1 MKALHERVSH
11 AITTSGHYA
20 SSVAREL
27 KISPEAVLM
36 WMDGTTKTIKAENIF
51 KLADLTGFSARWLAT
66 GDGPRIDSYLNTT
79 IQRVVHVMEKLPA
92 DEQSKF
98 ARMADAFIG
107 PASNDD
113 APSTSSSERKMGS

>member
-11 AITTSGHYA
+11 AITKSGHYA

-27 KISPEAVLM
+27 RITPEAVLM

-66 GDGPRIDSYLNTT
+66 GDGPQIDSYRNTT
-79 IQRVVHVMEKLPA
+79 IQHVVHVMEKLPA
-92 DEQSKF
+92 DEQGKL
-98 ARMADAFIG
+98 ARMADAFAG

-113 APSTSSSERKMGS
+113 PSATSGQRDMAG